1 MTDMGLIS
9 KLVGK
14 RTQPVDETVSAVS
27 SEEAVTRVMKSLSR
41 GAPPAVAQA
50 GAEIAT
56 ALNTVET
63 AILAIDTIADLL
75 IEAEL
80 LTATAR
86 DTQSA
91 GRRALIANRYN
102 KLLHMISTTIGRAE
116 HNGMNLLD
124 ANRNTYEIKLD
135 SEERASIALH
145 VADLTT
151 GPEGLDLSTPQEAF
165 TSQVEVERTI
175 AEIDAAR
182 RTTARCADLFADSSA
197 VLAERLARL
206 DQDFGPAAAQ
216 ATQRTGASQQ

>member
-1 MTDMGLIS
+1 MGLIS

-14 RTQPVDETVSAVS
+14 REKPDETIIAAVS
-27 SEEAVTRVMKSLSR
+27 SEEAVTRVMKSLSK
-41 GAPPAVAQA
+41 GAPASVAQA

-91 GRRALIANRYN
+91 GRRALISNRYN
-102 KLLHMISTTIGRAE
+102 KLLHTVSETILRAE

-124 ANRNTYEIKLD
+124 GNRNTYEIKLD
-135 SEERASIALH
+135 SDERASIALH
-145 VADLTT
+145 VANLTT
-151 GPEGLDLSTPQEAF
+151 ETEGLGLSAPLEAF
-165 TSQVEVERTI
+165 ASQVEVERTI

-182 RTTARCADLFADSSA
+182 RTTSRVADLFADSSA

-206 DQDFGPAAAQ
+206 DQDFGPTAAQ
-216 ATQRTGASQQ
+216 ATRPTGAGH

>member
-1 MTDMGLIS
+1 MGLIS

-14 RTQPVDETVSAVS
+14 RAKPIETIVAAVS
-27 SEEAVTRVMKSLSR
+27 SEQAVTRVMKSLSK
-41 GAPPAVAQA
+41 GAPAAVAQA

-91 GRRALIANRYN
+91 GRRALISNRYN
-102 KLLHMISTTIGRAE
+102 KLLHTVSETILRAE

-124 ANRNTYEIKLD
+124 GNRSTYEIKLD
-135 SEERASIALH
+135 SDERASIALH

-151 GPEGLDLSTPQEAF
+151 QTEGLGLSTPQEAF
-165 TSQVEVERTI
+165 ASQVEVERTI

-182 RTTARCADLFADSSA
+182 RTTARVADLFADSSA

-206 DQDFGPAAAQ
+206 DQDFGPDAAR
-216 ATQRTGASQQ
+216 ATHPTGAGH

>member
-1 MTDMGLIS
+1 MGLIS

-14 RTQPVDETVSAVS
+14 RAKPIETIVAAVS
-27 SEEAVTRVMKSLSR
+27 SDEAVTRVMKSLSK
-41 GAPPAVAQA
+41 GAPAAVAQA

-91 GRRALIANRYN
+91 GRRALISNRYN
-102 KLLHMISTTIGRAE
+102 KLLHTVSETILRAE

-124 ANRNTYEIKLD
+124 GNRSTYEIKLD
-135 SEERASIALH
+135 SDERASIALH
-145 VADLTT
+145 VANLTT
-151 GPEGLDLSTPQEAF
+151 QTEGLGLSTPQEAF
-165 TSQVEVERTI
+165 ASQVEVERTI

-182 RTTARCADLFADSSA
+182 RTTARVADLFADSSA

-206 DQDFGPAAAQ
+206 DHDFGPDAAR
-216 ATQRTGASQQ
+216 ATQPTGAGH

>member
-1 MTDMGLIS
+1 MGLIS

-14 RTQPVDETVSAVS
+14 RVKPIETIVAAVS
-27 SEEAVTRVMKSLSR
+27 SDEAVTRVMKTLSK
-41 GAPPAVAQA
+41 GAPAAVAQA

-102 KLLHMISTTIGRAE
+102 KLLHTISETISRAE

-124 ANRNTYEIKLD
+124 GNRNTYEIKLD
-135 SEERASIALH
+135 SDERASIALH
-145 VADLTT
+145 VANLTT
-151 GPEGLDLSTPQEAF
+151 QTEGLGLSTPQEAF
-165 TSQVEVERTI
+165 ASQVEVERTI

-182 RTTARCADLFADSSA
+182 RTTSRIADLFADSSD

-206 DQDFGPAAAQ
+206 DQDFGPGAAT
-216 ATQRTGASQQ
+216 ATKPTGAGH

>member
-1 MTDMGLIS
+1 
-9 KLVGK
+9 
-14 RTQPVDETVSAVS
+14 
-27 SEEAVTRVMKSLSR
+27 MKSLSK
-41 GAPPAVAQA
+41 GAPAAVAQA

-63 AILAIDTIADLL
+63 AILVIDTIADLL

-102 KLLHMISTTIGRAE
+102 KLLHTVSETISRAE

-124 ANRNTYEIKLD
+124 GNRNTYEIKLD
-135 SEERASIALH
+135 SDERASIALH
-145 VADLTT
+145 VANLTT
-151 GPEGLDLSTPQEAF
+151 QTEGLGLSTPQEAF
-165 TSQVEVERTI
+165 ASQVEVERTI

-182 RTTARCADLFADSSA
+182 RTTSRVADLFADSSA

-206 DQDFGPAAAQ
+206 DQDFGPTAAQ
-216 ATQRTGASQQ
+216 ATKPTGAGH

>member
-14 RTQPVDETVSAVS
+14 RGKPVDAVAPAVPS
-27 SEEAVTRVMKSLSR
+27 SEAVTRVMKSLAT
-41 GAPPAVAQA
+41 GAPAKVAKA

-63 AILAIDTIADLL
+63 AILAIDTVADLL
-75 IEAEL
+75 VEAEL

-86 DTQSA
+86 ETESA
-91 GRRALIANRYN
+91 GRRALIANRYAA
-102 KLLHMISTTIGRAE
+102 LIQTISDTVARAD

-124 ANRNTYEIKLD
+124 GARSTYEIKLD

-145 VADLTT
+145 VANLTT
-151 GPEGLDLSTPQEAF
+151 DAEGLDLTGPQEEFA
-165 TSQVEVERTI
+165 SQVEIERTI

-182 RTTARCADLFADSSA
+182 RTTGRIADLFADSSA

-206 DQDFGPAAAQ
+206 DHDFGPD
-216 ATQRTGASQQ
+216 ATQSTHPTGAGH